1 MQQSKKQKI
10 ELSAG
15 MIICIAAA
23 VIGLGFGIF
32 GMIKAGEKPAEAP
45 APVEVDRNFEI
56 SDLINNLAGVEI
68 EYFGNAD
75 LLEKTVDNRKTIAIA
90 KVPGTDIYADYYQS
104 YELIIGNET
113 MAGDTKVL
121 NAHIASEKLLIEKNF
136 RRIEAEET
144 KNFGS
149 FYYNENNGISCLV
162 TEQKAPATIT
172 CTNEK
177 WISDEKVELIKALS
191 ESLKSNLILL
201 GDNVVENASGSK
213 YQRIRSF
220 SSDLAKEYLLYR
232 KNPDDKWKHF
242 ADAATTGALCKDF
255 NEEAIKAY
263 VSETC
268 IDDFGNPIVI
278 QTPTK

>member
-32 GMIKAGEKPAEAP
+32 GLMKGGKPAEAP
-45 APVEVDRNFEI
+45 APVEVDRNSEI
-56 SDLINNLAGVEI
+56 SELMNNLYGVEV

-75 LLEKTVDNRKTIAIA
+75 LFEKTMDNRKTVAIA
-90 KVPGTDIYADYYQS
+90 KIPDTDIYVDYQQS
-104 YELIIGNET
+104 YELIIGNENLT
-113 MAGDTKVL
+113 GDTKVL

-136 RRIEAEET
+136 RRVEVEET

-177 WISDEKVELIKALS
+177 WIESDKIELAKALS
-191 ESLKSNLILL
+191 ESLKSNLILF
-201 GDNVVENASGSK
+201 GDNVIENASGSK
-213 YQRIRSF
+213 YQRIKTYSA
-220 SSDLAKEYLLYR
+220 DLTKYNLFYR

-242 ADAATTGALCKDF
+242 ADASMNGALCKDF
-255 NEEAIKAY
+255 NEEAVKAY
-263 VSETC
+263 VGETC
-268 IDDFGNPIVI
+268 IDDLGNPIVI
-278 QTPTK
+278 QTPAK